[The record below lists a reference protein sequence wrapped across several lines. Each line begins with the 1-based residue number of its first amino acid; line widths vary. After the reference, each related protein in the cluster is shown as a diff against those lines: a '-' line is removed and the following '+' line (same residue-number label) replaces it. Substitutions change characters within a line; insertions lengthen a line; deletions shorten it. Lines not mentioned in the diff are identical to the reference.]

1 MATLAALPLLL
12 VLVWT
17 VIYPNVAVIA
27 GSMGHW
33 REFAESPSDVEALK
47 NSIIIAVA
55 SVAASLAIGVPL
67 AFLLTR
73 FEFPGRTILRA
84 AAMLPAA
91 LPPLVGVISFLFL
104 YGDTGVI
111 TRLVQIALR
120 LEDVPWHLNGIGA
133 IIFIHAYTMY
143 VYVYLFVSAGL
154 ERYEAS
160 LDEAAIGLG
169 AGTLRRLGRVTLPL
183 LTPAIA
189 GSALLVFMS
198 ALGSFSAP
206 YVFGGGVRVLST
218 QILNSKLNDAI
229 GLAYVETTVLAIS
242 AVAGLLLF
250 RWLEGKRA
258 YVAAGKGGASRQPV
272 RSRWARIGLATAAGL
287 IVLVLVLPHLMIVLV
302 SFAKDG
308 AWTTQVLPPEYTT
321 HNYAGLFTE
330 NQLWTPI
337 RNSIV
342 MSLLAT
348 AGNVVFCVAGAYLI
362 VTRKFSGRRLLE
374 ALVALPWAIPGT
386 AIALGLLAT
395 FNKNDLSMGKVLLV
409 GTFWI
414 LPLAYFVRDIPLVSQ
429 AVEGSL
435 KQMDPSL
442 EPAARGLGASWWMAV
457 RRVVLPAA
465 RPGIVAGALLA
476 CVTAVGEFVASIVLY
491 THGNRPI
498 SIEIL
503 AQLRSYAFGT
513 ASAYSALLI
522 GLVLVMALAARFAES
537 RMQ

>member
-12 VLVWT
+12 ILIWT
-17 VIYPNVAVIA
+17 VIYPNVAVIM

-73 FEFPGRTILRA
+73 FDFPGRTVLRA
-84 AAMLPAA
+84 AALLPAA

-111 TRLVQIALR
+111 TRVVQIALR
-120 LEDVPWHLNGIGA
+120 LKDVPWHLNGIGA

-169 AGTLRRLGRVTLPL
+169 AGTLRRLTRVTLPL

-272 RSRWARIGLATAAGL
+272 RSRWARIGLATSAAL

-522 GLVLVMALAARFAES
+522 GLVLIMALAARFAES